1 MLTTYSTYCWAIR
14 LAKYMLPD
22 SMLTTY
28 LPTNRQVLRMQSN
41 KCPICR
47 TGIESLLQIKI
58 SKQDCS
64 RPEGDASPGA
74 PAPSAA
80 S

>member
-1 MLTTYSTYCWAIR
+1 
-14 LAKYMLPD
+14 
-22 SMLTTY
+22 
-28 LPTNRQVLRMQSN
+28 MQSN
-41 KCPICR
+41 KCPICL